1 MCKTVT
7 NTITFCHTRA
17 LGMQIQRDTINNRK
31 RKKDKE
37 KEGEQNA
44 ISHFSG
50 NVLIDTRLM
59 ETFLLPSWAAEPIP
73 CSWRRG

>member
-17 LGMQIQRDTINNRK
+17 LGMQIQKDTINNRK
-31 RKKDKE
+31 RKKD

-59 ETFLLPSWAAEPIP
+59 EAFLLRSWAAEPTP
-73 CSWRRG
+73 CSRRRG

>member
-31 RKKDKE
+31 RKKKGKKE
-37 KEGEQNA
+37 NRTPFL
-44 ISHFSG
+44 ISMG
-50 NVLIDTRLM
+50 KGKTVLTG
-59 ETFLLPSWAAEPIP
+59 FLY
-73 CSWRRG
+73 